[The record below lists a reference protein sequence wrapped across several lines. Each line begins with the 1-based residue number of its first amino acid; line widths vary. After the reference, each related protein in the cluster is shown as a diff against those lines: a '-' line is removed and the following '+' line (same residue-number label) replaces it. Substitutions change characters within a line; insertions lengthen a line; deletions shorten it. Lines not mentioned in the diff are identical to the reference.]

1 MAAYAL
7 YVLVIFVINNY
18 YDELHTPMDVFRKFF
33 EVWGGTNFDWDQNL
47 ITIYGPIKTINF
59 YERLKNEVRLT
70 LNSFLFP
77 FSATL
82 TSIG

>member
-70 LNSFLFP
+70 LNSYLFLI
-77 FSATL
+77 SATL
-82 TSIG
+82 TSID